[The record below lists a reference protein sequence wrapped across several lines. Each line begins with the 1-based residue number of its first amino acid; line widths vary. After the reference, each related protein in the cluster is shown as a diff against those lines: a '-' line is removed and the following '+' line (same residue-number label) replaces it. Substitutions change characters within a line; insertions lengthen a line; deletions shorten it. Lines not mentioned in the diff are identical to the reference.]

1 MSILSSSRC
10 TSSSMMMAVM
20 AVVIMAMMSTMTTTT
35 KTTTMMMMTFA
46 YTPSIPRSVTQHT
59 TQQVPP
65 NFGELDLD
73 SIDDV
78 LAQAEEALK
87 VASKSKTTITSTAK
101 NIQLVDD
108 EESTSVIESVTR
120 KSGGTSMIAVGGH
133 SSSSSSSSSTS
144 SPSSSSSS
152 NNVSSHRRLEV
163 RQPQQQRIIPI
174 DLADL
179 VKKTDA
185 FLTERGV
192 DGGGSTSNVN
202 SNIIAD
208 DNNNDDE
215 NGPFLM
221 SKKQLVGQVI
231 VHSGRFLWKKAQTL
245 SRTFAKK
252 TVPVVV
258 EQLSAFFSSV
268 KQNYGDG
275 PKIQTVAKSIIG
287 KVHQQRKRVVA
298 SLSSTSSTSAFV
310 RFQSFLRLV
319 PPTSKLQENVDQ
331 EQKFKSTFAVPTTT
345 TAVHHHHF
353 FMTEKK
359 HSFNYHHRVTQ
370 KLSSMYEKSVSTPSS
385 LFMKE
390 VATAGTVNKQNTN
403 FVFAAA
409 QHIVRLWQS
418 IFVPTALASSVLEG
432 VHGSSHV
439 DIETGAWNGSAILKW
454 SRVPRKD
461 SVDNLV
467 RRGTTASAAAATKA
481 KTVTNHKT
489 DPSNPTTGGSSIP
502 FFAKKI

>member
-1 MSILSSSRC
+1 
-10 TSSSMMMAVM
+10 MAVM
-20 AVVIMAMMSTMTTTT
+20 VVTMAMMST
-35 KTTTMMMMTFA
+35 TMMTMMTFA
-46 YTPSIPRSVTQHT
+46 YTPSIPRSVVQHT
-59 TQQVPP
+59 TQQVPT

-87 VASKSKTTITSTAK
+87 VASKSKTTITSSTAAK

-108 EESTSVIESVTR
+108 EESAILIESITR
-120 KSGGTSMIAVGGH
+120 KSGGTSMVAVGGH
-133 SSSSSSSSSTS
+133 SSSSSSSTSS
-144 SPSSSSSS
+144 SPSSSSS
-152 NNVSSHRRLEV
+152 NNMSSHRRLEIH
-163 RQPQQQRIIPI
+163 QPQQQQRIIPI

-208 DNNNDDE
+208 DNNDDDDR
-215 NGPFLM
+215 NGQFLTTT
-221 SKKQLVGQVI
+221 KRLVGQVI
-231 VHSGRFLWKKAQTL
+231 VHSGRILWTKAQTL